1 MRLLIGGAA
10 SYLPPGSQAAF
21 AVAACK
27 GRMMLRIV
35 LLAGVAAAAF
45 ASVAGAQD
53 AAGGVRVQ
61 ETVVVTGVRSPQ
73 PRTALDTPAPVDV
86 VGADRLQ
93 SAAAAGGELGAA
105 LQATVPSF
113 NLPRQSNSGPADVVR
128 AAQLR
133 GMSPDQV
140 LVLVNGK
147 RRHTTSVVN
156 LESKQGRGST
166 PVDFNAIPVSAIKRV
181 EVLRDGAGAQYG
193 SDAIAG
199 VINVILDDA
208 RSGAEFTALYGSYV
222 TSFEPT
228 NQDITDGETVTA
240 TAEGAIPLG
249 ANGFIRFG
257 GEFKDRGATNRAGFD
272 TLPFFEDQGPANRA
286 TIGRRNYR
294 PGDSK
299 VTDVNLWANAEIGF
313 GGDRT
318 GYGWVTFN
326 DRDALGAAFFRYPV
340 SSGNV
345 RAIFPNG
352 YRPDTTGANTDI
364 AVTGGVR
371 GALGGWST
379 DFSISY
385 GRNEYDFGLN
395 RSLNPSLGAQSPTS
409 FNLAGYAYD
418 QLSLN
423 IDAFRTLGDFG
434 FHSPLTLAT
443 GIEHRREGYQTS
455 PGDPASYQAG
465 PVVGAPIGA
474 QAGPGLRPQ
483 DAVDLDRSSTSLY
496 AELSTDV
503 TEALFVDAALRYEN
517 YSDFGDALVGKLVGR
532 LSLADGFA
540 LRASASTS
548 FRAPSLA
555 QTGFR
560 FAVTSFGAGG
570 RLTTINTL
578 APNDPIARALGAR
591 DLDAETSTNLG
602 LGFTW
607 IPLPEL
613 SISVDG
619 FQIDVDDRITL
630 SERVDVPAALAARL
644 GWPEVTAAN
653 FFTNAVDTRTK
664 GVDLVVSYGRDL
676 AGGDLNLSAAYNW
689 SETEIRRVRPGA
701 VPGAVL
707 LGVEER
713 NTLVDAAP
721 KDKVVLAG
729 EWQGERFGVT
739 SRAIRYGETRRVF
752 NFGGGF
758 EPDQTYGAKWQLDLE
773 GSFRLT
779 EQVTFAIGANNLL
792 DEYPDRSSDLINYFG
807 NFPYD
812 VISPIGFN
820 GRFVYARTKVT
831 F

>member
-1 MRLLIGGAA
+1 M
-10 SYLPPGSQAAF
+10 
-21 AVAACK
+21 
-27 GRMMLRIV
+27 GRFG
-35 LLAGVAAAAF
+35 LLAGVAAIVFAAP
-45 ASVAGAQD
+45 ASAQD
-53 AAGGVRVQ
+53 APSGGVRAL
-61 ETVVVTGVRSPQ
+61 ETVVVTGVRSVQ
-73 PRTALDTPAPVDV
+73 PRNALDTPAPVDV

-93 SAAAAGGELGAA
+93 AAAAAGGELGAA

-113 NLPRQSNSGPADVVR
+113 SFPRQSNSGPADVVR

-156 LESKQGRGST
+156 LESKQGRGAT
-166 PVDFNAIPVSAIKRV
+166 PVDFNSIPVSAIQRV

-199 VINVILDDA
+199 VINVILDNA
-208 RSGAEFTALYGSYV
+208 REGAEFSALYGSYV

-240 TAEGAIPLG
+240 ALEGAIALG
-249 ANGFIRFG
+249 ESGFLRVG
-257 GEFKDRGATNRAGFD
+257 LEFNDRGATNRAGFD
-272 TLPFFEDQGPANRA
+272 TLPFFEDQGPLNRA

-299 VTDVNLWANAEIGF
+299 VQDIHLWANAEIGL
-313 GGDRT
+313 GAGWT
-318 GYGWVTFN
+318 GYGWATFN

-364 AVTGGVR
+364 AVTGGAR
-371 GALGGWST
+371 GALGDWIA

-385 GRNEYDFGLN
+385 GRNAYDFGLN
-395 RSLNPSLGAQSPTS
+395 GSLNPSLGAHSPTS
-409 FNLAGYAYD
+409 FHLAGYAYD
-418 QLSLN
+418 QLSFN
-423 IDAFRTLGDFG
+423 VDAFRTLGDFG
-434 FHSPLTLAT
+434 LHSPLTLAT

-455 PGDPASYQAG
+455 PGDPASWQAG

-496 AELSTDV
+496 AELSADLTQ
-503 TEALFVDAALRYEN
+503 ALFVNAAARYEN

-532 LSLADGFA
+532 LTLAEGLA

-560 FAVTSFGAGG
+560 FAATSFGAGG

-578 APNDPIARALGAR
+578 APNDPLARALGAR

-602 LGFTW
+602 LGLTW
-607 IPLPEL
+607 IPLPAL
-613 SISVDG
+613 SISLDG
-619 FQIDVDDRITL
+619 YRIDVDDRITL
-630 SERVDVPAALAARL
+630 SERADVTGVIAARF
-644 GWPEVTAAN
+644 GRPEVTAAN
-653 FFTNAVDTRTK
+653 FFTNAVDTRTQ
-664 GVDLVVSYGRDL
+664 GVDLIVSYGREL
-676 AGGDLNLSAAYNW
+676 AGGDLSFSAAYSWN
-689 SETEIRRVRPGA
+689 ETEIRRVRQGA
-701 VPGAVL
+701 GSTVAGGVVAPIL

-721 KDKVVLAG
+721 KDKIVLAG
-729 EWQGERFGVT
+729 EWQGERFGLT

-758 EPDQTYGAKWQLDLE
+758 EPDQVYGAKWQLDLE
-773 GSFRLT
+773 GSFKVA
-779 EQVTFAIGANNLL
+779 ENVTFAIGANNLL
-792 DEYPDRSSDLINYFG
+792 DAYPDLSSDLINYFG

-820 GRFVYARTKVT
+820 GRFVYARTKLT